1 MQAIYEVI
9 EMFVQFHYLS
19 LCRNDFV
26 SKQLVTENIHTPTII
41 WRVWFTKGLG
51 LLEPYSHPSG
61 NSSLAC
67 FLPYRILAFKI
78 LLLQIG
84 FLLSLHGL
92 GMDINLM
99 DFLLVCY
106 FLQLAHLV

>member
-41 WRVWFTKGLG
+41 WRV
-51 LLEPYSHPSG
+51 
-61 NSSLAC
+61 
-67 FLPYRILAFKI
+67 
-78 LLLQIG
+78 
-84 FLLSLHGL
+84 
-92 GMDINLM
+92 
-99 DFLLVCY
+99 
-106 FLQLAHLV
+106 